1 MKRLQQFI
9 RRGDQVERLKL
20 QGAALESA
28 TRIVR
33 DTLPAALR
41 AHVVGCALK
50 PDALIVFVD
59 QSEWATHFRFLEAE
73 ILTAFVKHPEFR
85 VNRVQCRVL
94 PKQPERDSSREI
106 PPMSDKTRDL
116 LEQTAD
122 SISDNQL
129 ANALRRLASRDDQ
142 PS

>member
-9 RRGDQVERLKL
+9 RRGDQVERLGQ
-20 QGAALESA
+20 QGAALEAA

-41 AHVVGCALK
+41 AHVVGCAIK

-73 ILTAFVKHPEFR
+73 ILSAFKKQPEFR
-85 VNRVQCRVL
+85 VGRVQCRVL
-94 PKQPERDSSREI
+94 PRQAERDSTREI
-106 PPMSDKTRDL
+106 SPMSDNTRDL

-122 SISDNQL
+122 TISDRQL
-129 ANALRRLASRDDQ
+129 ADALRRLASRDDQ

>member
-1 MKRLQQFI
+1 MKSLQQFI
-9 RRGDQVERLKL
+9 RHGDQVERLKQ
-20 QGAALESA
+20 QGLALDTA

-41 AHVVGCALK
+41 SHVVGCALK
-50 PDALIVFVD
+50 PDSLIVFVD

-73 ILTAFVKHPEFR
+73 ILTAFEKHPEFR
-85 VNRVQCRVL
+85 IRRVQCRIL
-94 PKQPERDSSREI
+94 PPQPERDSSREI
-106 PPMSDKTRDL
+106 SPMSDTTREL

-122 SISDNQL
+122 SISDRQL
-129 ANALRRLASRDDQ
+129 ADALRRLARRNDQ